1 MMTGTEMK
9 MNMIMV
15 MVMMMMMMMVMKM
28 DGCTLI
34 YDHMAVCANMYNG
47 SRSLEGALDV
57 VAAIGSG
64 IIQEAL
70 CALFF
75 YI

>member
-1 MMTGTEMK
+1 
-9 MNMIMV
+9 
-15 MVMMMMMMMVMKM
+15 MMMMMMVMKM

-34 YDHMAVCANMYNG
+34 YDHTVVYAKMYNG
-47 SRSLEGALDV
+47 SRSLEGALGV
-57 VAAIGSG
+57 VAAFGSG